1 MQKLKILL
9 DEHLDVRLKLLFDAQ
24 LEVFTIK
31 DKKWQGTLNGDL
43 LQLIVKDRIEVFIT
57 NDKNLRYQ
65 QKLNKLDLIIIEI
78 NTKGNQYFITEP
90 VIIEINKFLLSN
102 KFRQQLKK
110 RKKTFY
116 IVWNEDV
123 DS

>member
-9 DEHLDVRLKLLFDAQ
+9 DEHLDVRLKLLLDAQ
-24 LEVFTIK
+24 LKVFTIK

-78 NTKGNQYFITEP
+78 N
-90 VIIEINKFLLSN
+90 KFLLSN

>member
-9 DEHLDVRLKLLFDAQ
+9 DEHLDVRLKPLFNTNFY
-24 LEVFTIK
+24 VFTIK
-31 DKKWQGTLNGDL
+31 DKKWQGTLNGEL
-43 LQLIVKDRIEVFIT
+43 LELMVKDKFDVFIT
-57 NDKNLRYQ
+57 NDKSIRYQ
-65 QKLNKLDLIIIEI
+65 QKLNKLDLIIIEL

-90 VIIEINKFLLSN
+90 VIVKINKFLLSN

-116 IVWNEDV
+116 IVWDEKPEK
-123 DS
+123 

>member
-1 MQKLKILL
+1 MQKFKILL

-31 DKKWQGTLNGDL
+31 DKKWQGSLNGDL
-43 LQLIVKDRIEVFIT
+43 LQLIVKDKIEVFIT

-65 QKLNKLDLIIIEI
+65 QKLNKLDLIIIEL
-78 NTKGNQYFITEP
+78 NTKGNQYFTTEP
-90 VIIEINKFLLSN
+90 AIIGINKFLLSN

-123 DS
+123 GS

>member
-1 MQKLKILL
+1 MQSLKILL

-43 LQLIVKDRIEVFIT
+43 LRLAIKDKIEVFIT

-65 QKLNKLDLIIIEI
+65 QKLNELDLIIIEL

-90 VIIEINKFLLSN
+90 AIIEINKFLLSN

-123 DS
+123 KN